1 MRHII
6 ILLVCVIVLAVS
18 SVLQLNNNQLYLFG
32 FKWPH
37 HCFLY
42 RTLGVKCALCGLTRS
57 FCSLAHG
64 RLLMSLKLHHI
75 APAVFVFIC
84 LQIPH
89 RMFWLIA
96 GSNAVSKKLKTIN
109 LYSTATLLIA
119 VFVNWIIYLGG
130 RLI

>member
-1 MRHII
+1 M
-6 ILLVCVIVLAVS
+6 
-18 SVLQLNNNQLYLFG
+18 
-32 FKWPH
+32 
-37 HCFLY
+37 
-42 RTLGVKCALCGLTRS
+42 LGLKCALCGLTRS

-64 RLLMSLKLHHI
+64 QLLMSLRLHHI

-84 LQIPH
+84 LQIPY

-96 GSNAVSKKLKTIN
+96 VSNAISKKLKAVN
-109 LYSTATLLIA
+109 LYSAVMLLIA